1 MVELRVRLPTRPG
14 ETASAGQALTTLTV
28 SAQADRRCVRA
39 QIASDVEDPSTLIY
53 QEEWLDEQSL
63 ATRVQSEHFNTVL
76 SIMESCPA
84 PPAIE
89 FRFVSGVRGLDY
101 VEEVRNAI
109 G

>member
-39 QIASDVEDPSTLIY
+39 QIASDVEDPGTLIY
-53 QEEWLDEQSL
+53 EEEWLDEQSL
-63 ATRVQSEHFNTVL
+63 AARVQSERFNTVL
-76 SIMESCPA
+76 SLMESCPVA
-84 PPAIE
+84 PALE
-89 FRFVSGVRGLDY
+89 FRFLSGVRGLDY
-101 VEEVRNAI
+101 VAEVRNAV